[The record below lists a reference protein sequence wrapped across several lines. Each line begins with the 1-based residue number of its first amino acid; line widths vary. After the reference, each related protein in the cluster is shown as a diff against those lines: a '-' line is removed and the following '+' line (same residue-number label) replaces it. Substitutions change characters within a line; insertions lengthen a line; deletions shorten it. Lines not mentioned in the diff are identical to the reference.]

1 MKAQST
7 SRGALGMQILCLLI
21 ALSIMV
27 GGTAY
32 PPLLMTTSGK
42 VDHGLATLV
51 FWSMSAGFVYGV
63 GFVPKN
69 IVARWLLSFWA
80 CLVGLLVA
88 GLLKLFL

>member
-1 MKAQST
+1 MKAEST
-7 SRGALGMQILCLLI
+7 TRTALGMQILCLLI
-21 ALSIMV
+21 SVSIMV

-32 PPLLMTTSGK
+32 PPLLMTASGK
-42 VDHGLATLV
+42 VEHGLATLV

-69 IVARWLLSFWA
+69 AVGRWLFSFWA
-80 CLVGLLVA
+80 CFAALLLA